1 MSDIFLLYIFTRAD
15 AASDLLSL
23 VTFVSTILA
32 GIWWMAACGALSAY
46 GVPEEKAQRWGK
58 VSKQFAIAA
67 LVGASLTAMLP
78 SQKDL
83 MFILAGVG
91 VLEVA
96 KSETAQRIA
105 GKSVQVIEQY
115 LDGLVEKPKEAK

>member
-1 MSDIFLLYIFTRAD
+1 MSDIFLLYIFTRVD
-15 AASDLLSL
+15 SVASAMIALTFLFTLLS
-23 VTFVSTILA
+23 A
-32 GIWWMAACGALSAY
+32 IWWMARCGAFTTYAMSDDNKMAFSKTSKRFAVASMVCLALS
-46 GVPEEKAQRWGK
+46 V
-58 VSKQFAIAA
+58 AI
-67 LVGASLTAMLP
+67 P

-96 KSETAQRIA
+96 KSETAQRLA

-115 LDGLVEKPKEAK
+115 LDGLVDKTEVK

>member
-15 AASDLLSL
+15 AAQNLLVL
-23 VTFVSTILA
+23 ITFVSAMLTAL
-32 GIWWMAACGALSAY
+32 WWMTACGVFSSY
-46 GVPEEKAQRWGK
+46 GLLEEKKQRFGK
-58 VSKQFAIAA
+58 VSKRFA
-67 LVGASLTAMLP
+67 VASLVAASLATALP

-115 LDGLVEKPKEAK
+115 LDGLVEKPKEVK

>member
-1 MSDIFLLYIFTRAD
+1 MNDIFLLYIFTRAD
-15 AASDLLSL
+15 SVGTATGILTFLFALLS
-23 VTFVSTILA
+23 A
-32 GIWWMAACGALSAY
+32 IWWMARCGA
-46 GVPEEKAQRWGK
+46 
-58 VSKQFAIAA
+58 FAIGRMGDDKERA
-67 LVGASLTAMLP
+67 LSKTSKRFAVASMVCLALSVATP

-96 KSETAQRIA
+96 KSETAQRLA

-115 LDGLVEKPKEAK
+115 LDGLVEKTEVK